1 MKASKQVATPDTL
14 GMYLR
19 EIRKI
24 ALLTPEEESALARRA
39 KAGDTQAQSE
49 LVRRNLRFVVSVAKQ
64 YSKGGVPFE
73 DLVNEGNMGLIRA
86 SRRFD
91 VDRGYRFI
99 SYAVWWVRQAI
110 LQYVAEQSRT
120 VRLPLNK
127 SARLIKVNKA
137 SVMLSQ
143 QYGREPTHE
152 ELAVH
157 LGLKTSEVERILS
170 MPTTQFSIDEPSE
183 GRDHEFQ
190 VDTLAD
196 ETSPGPEDATIEST
210 RNEDIEH
217 ALAGLNAREEDI
229 LKLYF
234 GLGGSEPHTLEEIGQ
249 VYRLTRERVRQ
260 IRDRAIWRLRNSPD
274 SAALSEY
281 AR

>member
-1 MKASKQVATPDTL
+1 MKATKQASRPDTI

-24 ALLTPEEESALARRA
+24 ALLTPAEEAALARRA
-39 KAGDTQAQSE
+39 KTGDTAAMSE

-64 YSKGGVPFE
+64 YAKSGVPFE
-73 DLVNEGNMGLIRA
+73 DLVNEGNLGLIRA
-86 SRRFD
+86 AERFD

-127 SARLIKVNKA
+127 SASLIKINKA
-137 SVMLSQ
+137 SLLLAQ
-143 QYGREPTHE
+143 QLGREPRPE
-152 ELAVH
+152 ELAKH
-157 LGLKTSEVERILS
+157 LGMKTTEVETVLN
-170 MPTTQFSIDEPSE
+170 MPTTQYSIDEPAE
-183 GRDHEFQ
+183 GSDHHFQ

-196 ETSPGPEDATIEST
+196 ENSPGPEDSTIESA

-229 LKLYF
+229 LKRYF
-234 GLGGSEPHTLEEIGQ
+234 GLGGNEPHTLEEIGQ

-260 IRDRAIWRLRNSPD
+260 IRDRAIWRLRTSPE
-274 SAALSEY
+274 STALSEY

>member
-1 MKASKQVATPDTL
+1 MKASKQVSTPDTL

-24 ALLTPEEESALARRA
+24 ALLTPEEEIALARRA

-86 SRRFD
+86 ARRFD

-143 QYGREPTHE
+143 QLGREPTHD
-152 ELAVH
+152 ELAAH
-157 LGLKTSEVERILS
+157 LGLKTSEVEKILS
-170 MPTTQFSIDEPSE
+170 MPTTQFSIDEPTE
-183 GRDHEFQ
+183 GRDHDFQ

-196 ETSPGPEDATIEST
+196 ESSLGPEDSTIEST
-210 RNEDIEH
+210 RNDDIEH
-217 ALAGLNAREEDI
+217 ALAGLNTREEDI

>member
-1 MKASKQVATPDTL
+1 MKSSRQAASPDTL

-24 ALLTPEEESALARRA
+24 ALLTPEEEVALARRA
-39 KAGDTQAQSE
+39 KQGEEEALNE
-49 LVRRNLRFVVSVAKQ
+49 LVRHNLRFVVSVAKQ
-64 YSKGGVPFE
+64 YAKSNVPFE
-73 DLVNEGNMGLIRA
+73 DLVNEGNLGLIRA
-86 SRRFD
+86 AERFD

-127 SARLIKVNKA
+127 SASLMKVNRA
-137 SVMLSQ
+137 SIQLSQ
-143 QYGREPTHE
+143 QLGREPSHE
-152 ELAVH
+152 ELAKH
-157 LGLKTSEVERILS
+157 LGMKTTEVETVLN
-170 MPTTQFSIDEPSE
+170 MPTTQYSIDEPAE

-196 ETSPGPEDATIEST
+196 ESAPGPDDFTIESA
-210 RNEDIEH
+210 RNADIAH

-229 LKLYF
+229 LKRYF
-234 GLGGSEPHTLEEIGQ
+234 GLGGNEPHTLEQIGK

-260 IRDRAIWRLRNSPD
+260 IRDRAIWRLRTSPETT
-274 SAALSEY
+274 ALSEY
-281 AR
+281 AQ

>member
-1 MKASKQVATPDTL
+1 MKATKQATRPDTI

-24 ALLTPEEESALARRA
+24 ALLTPVEEAALARRA
-39 KAGDTQAQSE
+39 KAGDTEAMSE

-64 YSKGGVPFE
+64 YSKSGVPFE
-73 DLVNEGNMGLIRA
+73 DLVNEGNLGLIRA
-86 SRRFD
+86 AERFD

-127 SARLIKVNKA
+127 SASLIKINKA
-137 SVMLSQ
+137 SLLLAQ
-143 QYGREPTHE
+143 QLGREPRPE
-152 ELAVH
+152 ELAKH
-157 LGLKTSEVERILS
+157 LGMKTSEVETVLN
-170 MPTTQFSIDEPSE
+170 MPTTQYSIDEPAE
-183 GRDHEFQ
+183 GNDHHFQ

-196 ETSPGPEDATIEST
+196 ENTQGPEDSTIESA

-229 LKLYF
+229 LKRYF
-234 GLGGSEPHTLEEIGQ
+234 GLGGNEPHTLEEIGQ

-260 IRDRAIWRLRNSPD
+260 IRDRAIWRLRTSPE
-274 SAALSEY
+274 STALSEY

>member
-1 MKASKQVATPDTL
+1 MKATKQVATPDTL

-24 ALLTPEEESALARRA
+24 ALLTREEEIDLARRA

-86 SRRFD
+86 ARRFD

-110 LQYVAEQSRT
+110 LQYIAEQSRT

-127 SARLIKVNKA
+127 SARLMKVNKA

-143 QYGREPTHE
+143 QYGREPTHDE
-152 ELAVH
+152 IATH
-157 LGLKTSEVERILS
+157 LGLKTSEVEKILS
-170 MPTTQFSIDEPSE
+170 MPTTQFSIDEPAE

-196 ETSPGPEDATIEST
+196 ENSQGPEDSTIEST

-217 ALAGLNAREEDI
+217 ALAALNAREEDI
-229 LKLYF
+229 LKLYY
-234 GLGGSEPHTLEEIGQ
+234 GLGGNEPHTLEEIGQ
-249 VYRLTRERVRQ
+249 TYRLTRERVRQ

-274 SAALSEY
+274 SVALSEY

>member
-24 ALLTPEEESALARRA
+24 ALLTPEEEKDLARRA

-152 ELAVH
+152 ELAAH
-157 LGLKTSEVERILS
+157 LGLKTSEVEKILS

-217 ALAGLNAREEDI
+217 ALAGLNTREEDI

>member
-1 MKASKQVATPDTL
+1 
-14 GMYLR
+14 
-19 EIRKI
+19 
-24 ALLTPEEESALARRA
+24 
-39 KAGDTQAQSE
+39 
-49 LVRRNLRFVVSVAKQ
+49 
-64 YSKGGVPFE
+64 
-73 DLVNEGNMGLIRA
+73 
-86 SRRFD
+86 
-91 VDRGYRFI
+91 
-99 SYAVWWVRQAI
+99 
-110 LQYVAEQSRT
+110 

-152 ELAVH
+152 ELATH
-157 LGLKTSEVERILS
+157 LGLKISEVERILS

-210 RNEDIEH
+210 RNDDIEH
-217 ALAGLNAREEDI
+217 ALAGLNTREEDI
-229 LKLYF
+229 IKLYF